1 MFQEINSK
9 LPDHLLGDQI
19 HLKQVLVN
27 LTKNALK
34 FSQGKQIK
42 IRAKYEYSRQVLRV
56 YVVDKG
62 RGIRKEEMDKL
73 FKLFGKIKRTE
84 KDNTDGIGMG
94 LKICQKILSHNG
106 GVIDAFSEGA
116 NLGSTFMFT
125 MPMTL
130 PDDDGMIVEE
140 EKDEATAH
148 WHSMSIGEIL
158 D

>member
-9 LPDHLLGDQI
+9 LPDFLLGDQI

-62 RGIRKEEMDKL
+62 RGIKKEEMDTL

-94 LKICQKILSHNG
+94 LKICQKIL
-106 GVIDAFSEGA
+106 
-116 NLGSTFMFT
+116 
-125 MPMTL
+125 
-130 PDDDGMIVEE
+130 
-140 EKDEATAH
+140 
-148 WHSMSIGEIL
+148 
-158 D
+158 